1 MQDKDSLGNIL
12 TQEQVEFFKN
22 SKVRDSSNNLL
33 VCYHFTNKEFDT
45 FKYYKN
51 ARNGRLNFGKAFYF
65 TNIADDENV
74 RGYGSIRKDC
84 YLNLVNPLIVDAKG
98 TGVKERPT
106 NFDGYRNGY
115 VPEGDPTWHK
125 EWYKYM
131 KDNNLILQDY
141 AYELYFHK
149 AHKQCNDGIIIYN
162 VADYSGSQS
171 SKYSTL
177 MTVYIAFEENQIKA
191 ITNKNPTSK
200 KNINEKIIQ
209 RGEDSYNYS
218 NKFDNLAGKFF
229 FGDNQWKKVDWDDA
243 DKDGYYGDLVEYDLS
258 KDAKIYRGYSS
269 EDYCDKHNL
278 YDVKDNGLKKILISS
293 GLKDEYIKKYEN
305 QDLTLNEI
313 SKEDLPFKTNDA
325 NSWFACFQYM
335 AKKDLE
341 KKGYDGAR
349 WEHEDDVTPH
359 QYQIWNLD
367 KVKKITNESLL
378 LEKTRQDLISKSKSG
393 KAYSKKNQAKGKNRW
408 ERRRYSQIANSVR
421 DYNDINMDAF
431 WKGDILD
438 FKIKVKGE
446 TDNYI
451 ISITF
456 EKILDELQ
464 REVRANNNKLEFK
477 CVLRAL
483 LKAFNGEDV
492 YMSCS
497 CPDWNYRFA
506 HNATVDRYNA
516 GVPEMRPNR
525 FLWTNSQDDM
535 GAGCKHTNLVLSN
548 TDWMMKVASV
558 INNYIKWTKENM
570 ERNYA
575 DYIFPKVYG
584 MPYNRAVQ
592 LSLFD
597 DPEDNGLLPSD
608 QETITKVI
616 DKSLQGKDEKGRWVK
631 DNEFRFQKKD
641 STKYPEDNDNQIK
654 LNFEKEQNKRLKQP
668 EEEEEIEIETEEE
681 KERNDRYQ
689 Q

>member
-65 TNIADDENV
+65 TNIAGDENV

-149 AHKQCNDGIIIYN
+149 AKKQGNDGIIIYN

-171 SKYSTL
+171 SNYSTL
-177 MTVYIAFEENQIKA
+177 MTVYVAFKENQIKS
-191 ITNKNPTSK
+191 IGNKNPSK
-200 KNINEKIIQ
+200 SNNINE
-209 RGEDSYNYS
+209 EVL
-218 NKFDNLAGKFF
+218 F
-229 FGDNQWKKVDWDDA
+229 
-243 DKDGYYGDLVEYDLS
+243 
-258 KDAKIYRGYSS
+258 
-269 EDYCDKHNL
+269 
-278 YDVKDNGLKKILISS
+278 
-293 GLKDEYIKKYEN
+293 
-305 QDLTLNEI
+305 
-313 SKEDLPFKTNDA
+313 
-325 NSWFACFQYM
+325 
-335 AKKDLE
+335 
-341 KKGYDGAR
+341 
-349 WEHEDDVTPH
+349 
-359 QYQIWNLD
+359 
-367 KVKKITNESLL
+367 
-378 LEKTRQDLISKSKSG
+378 EKTRQDLISKSKSG
-393 KAYSKKNQAKGKNRW
+393 KNYSSKNQAKGKNRW

-641 STKYPEDNDNQIK
+641 SNKYPEDNDNQIK